1 MGAAVVGSGG
11 GGGGSVGGGG
21 VGGFGGAPP
30 GHMYIVYQYRWI
42 CLHSPPGQ
50 LFWQSFTL
58 LYSRPKS

>member
-11 GGGGSVGGGG
+11 GGGGSVGG
-21 VGGFGGAPP
+21 VGGSVVGV
-30 GHMYIVYQYRWI
+30 GHMYIVDQYCWI
-42 CLHSPPGQ
+42 CLQSPPGQ